1 MEGHQDPVGAAKLR
15 EEQAGADENSK
26 KPRRTRWGA
35 PAADQTSASSP
46 AAPAA
51 AAGAAALLPSL
62 SSSLQAAAGAARQAL
77 EKAKRAA
84 LIQKQIQE
92 QLKACQGLE
101 ATQRPR
107 GPAAAAAEL
116 TGEKAGAASSV
127 AAAQATALAA
137 AAKAKR
143 EQLGAATSGGEAQPL
158 TLRALL
164 GVAESRQ
171 EVGAPVADPS
181 ERQRQLFVML
191 HEQQLKKKQEAEEA
205 EKLKQEKLAAALKA
219 RPRPLRFDQFGREI
233 DEEGK
238 VVPLQ
243 KRTIVSDLKIN
254 RRAQNEG
261 KIEEAAKALGAA
273 AGVREAVIE
282 DITEQPWFDP
292 SIPVKTARN
301 KRKRKALEFVEAGRY
316 IQQEQQM
323 LHHHHA
329 MEKRAERERE
339 REHGGES
346 QSMKGRPAGDG
357 AHADAQCSAPA
368 AGSPVQKEEDE
379 QTPEFSA
386 KIWAA
391 QPPSVEPWD
400 ACILKVDAS
409 RPDEILPQED
419 ALDNL
424 VEHPVPVRPVLD
436 ASTNVIINMYLTKQ
450 ERKKLRRRKR
460 QEKEREKQDKIRM
473 GLMPPPPPKVKLT
486 NLMRVLGD
494 QAVADPSKVEK
505 EVREQMEKR
514 LKDHE
519 ARNEARK
526 LAPEVRSKKHAA
538 KWQKKPHSGEFHVLL
553 FCLKDL
559 TNKRHLYKVDIN
571 AQQLHLAG
579 VAVIC
584 PSSLKTIVVV
594 EGSLISIKRFRSLM
608 MRRIKWRELE
618 GSTAVNDDDDDED
631 EKPEADDESCC
642 LVWQGTVRT
651 NSFSGWK
658 IHRVAGEADGRKI
671 FKLAHVEHY
680 WDMAQKYRHVS
691 NDL

>member
-261 KIEEAAKALGAA
+261 KVGVQEPRKTNEEG
-273 AGVREAVIE
+273 E
-282 DITEQPWFDP
+282 
-292 SIPVKTARN
+292 
-301 KRKRKALEFVEAGRY
+301 RKRRERRKRR
-316 IQQEQQM
+316 
-323 LHHHHA
+323 
-329 MEKRAERERE
+329 EKRRERRSGRMKTHRERE
-339 REHGGES
+339 
-346 QSMKGRPAGDG
+346 
-357 AHADAQCSAPA
+357 
-368 AGSPVQKEEDE
+368 
-379 QTPEFSA
+379 
-386 KIWAA
+386 
-391 QPPSVEPWD
+391 
-400 ACILKVDAS
+400 
-409 RPDEILPQED
+409 
-419 ALDNL
+419 N
-424 VEHPVPVRPVLD
+424 
-436 ASTNVIINMYLTKQ
+436 
-450 ERKKLRRRKR
+450 
-460 QEKEREKQDKIRM
+460 
-473 GLMPPPPPKVKLT
+473 
-486 NLMRVLGD
+486 
-494 QAVADPSKVEK
+494 
-505 EVREQMEKR
+505 
-514 LKDHE
+514 
-519 ARNEARK
+519 
-526 LAPEVRSKKHAA
+526 
-538 KWQKKPHSGEFHVLL
+538 
-553 FCLKDL
+553 
-559 TNKRHLYKVDIN
+559 
-571 AQQLHLAG
+571 
-579 VAVIC
+579 
-584 PSSLKTIVVV
+584 
-594 EGSLISIKRFRSLM
+594 
-608 MRRIKWRELE
+608 
-618 GSTAVNDDDDDED
+618 
-631 EKPEADDESCC
+631 
-642 LVWQGTVRT
+642 
-651 NSFSGWK
+651 
-658 IHRVAGEADGRKI
+658 
-671 FKLAHVEHY
+671 
-680 WDMAQKYRHVS
+680 
-691 NDL
+691 